1 MTEEKEFTWTGP
13 RDGHFAAAPAPLDA
27 PAGPR

>member
-1 MTEEKEFTWTGP
+1 MTEEKEFTWAGP